1 MKRLVIGVLA
11 IAACK
16 PSQPAENYG
25 FVTTLGRDTISVENV
40 TRRGNEMTS
49 DEVDRFPRVR
59 RRHTVVTLNDDGT
72 IRKLITDIHT
82 PSEPENRREL
92 KVDVS
97 VSGKQ
102 VRVSKKDGTGTTN
115 LSFTGGDAP
124 AMAHIAQMYSLY
136 EQYFMAAKKRA
147 QPGED
152 TVKFRQFYIDREF
165 NRFPLHRAT
174 VVLHSGN
181 KAEIRHDWLSGTGDA
196 TLDSAGRL
204 LAYNGSR
211 TTYDVRVTRV
221 DSVPDLKS
229 IGERYAA
236 IEAKN
241 GPVKPL
247 SVRDTTR
254 AAIGPATFMVDYGR
268 PLARGRELLGN
279 VIRYNSVWRTGANA
293 ATQFSTSA
301 PVTIGTLKVR
311 AGIYTLWSVARENGS
326 AELIVNKQ
334 TGQWGTDYN
343 SGLNLGRL
351 SLKTEKTPS
360 AVEEFTISIKPID
373 ARHGTLVLE
382 WGTFRWSAPISV
394 Q

>member
-1 MKRLVIGVLA
+1 MKRLVIVLVLA
-11 IAACK
+11 AC
-16 PSQPAENYG
+16 SSSEPAERYG
-25 FVTTLGRDTISVENV
+25 FITTLGHDTISVENV
-40 TRRGNEMTS
+40 TRRGNELTS

-59 RRHTVVTLNDDGT
+59 ERHTVVTLNDDGT
-72 IRKLITDIHT
+72 IRNLASDIHT
-82 PSEPENRREL
+82 PSEPDNRQDL
-92 KVDVS
+92 HVDANVG
-97 VSGKQ
+97 GKQ
-102 VRVSKKDGTGTTN
+102 VKISKKDGTGTTN

-124 AMAHIAQMYSLY
+124 AMAHVEQMYSLY
-136 EQYFMAAKKRA
+136 ELYFRAAKRRA
-147 QPGED
+147 RAADD
-152 TVKFRQFYIDREF
+152 TLKFRQFYIDREF

-181 KAEIRHDWLSGTGDA
+181 KAEIKHDWLSGTGDA

-204 LAYNGSR
+204 LSYNGAR

-254 AAIGPATFMVDYGR
+254 ASIGPATFMVDYGR

-293 ATQFSTSA
+293 ATQFSASA
-301 PVTIGTLKVR
+301 PITIGTLKIP
-311 AGIYTLWSVARENGS
+311 AGMYTLWSVARANGS

-343 SGLNLGRL
+343 SALNLGRL
-351 SLKTEKTPS
+351 SLETEKASTM
-360 AVEEFTISIKPID
+360 VEKFTISINPVD
-373 ARHGTLVLE
+373 SRHGMLVLE
-382 WGTFRWSAPISV
+382 WGSFRWSAPIV
-394 Q
+394 LQ

>member
-1 MKRLVIGVLA
+1 MKRLVIVLVLA
-11 IAACK
+11 AC
-16 PSQPAENYG
+16 SSSEPAERYG
-25 FVTTLGRDTISVENV
+25 FITTLGHDTISVENV
-40 TRRGNEMTS
+40 TRRGNELTS

-59 RRHTVVTLNDDGT
+59 ERHTVVTLNDDGT
-72 IRKLITDIHT
+72 IRNLASDIHT
-82 PSEPENRREL
+82 PSEPDNRQDL
-92 KVDVS
+92 HVDANVG
-97 VSGKQ
+97 GKQ
-102 VRVSKKDGTGTTN
+102 VKISKKDGTGTTN

-124 AMAHIAQMYSLY
+124 AMAHVEQMYSLY
-136 EQYFMAAKKRA
+136 ELYFRAAKLRA
-147 QPGED
+147 RAADD
-152 TVKFRQFYIDREF
+152 TLKFRQFYIDREF

-181 KAEIRHDWLSGTGDA
+181 KAEIKHDWLSGTGDA

-204 LAYNGSR
+204 LSYNGAR

-254 AAIGPATFMVDYGR
+254 ASIGPAAFVVDYGR

-293 ATQFSTSA
+293 ATQFSASA
-301 PVTIGTLKVR
+301 PITIGTLKIP
-311 AGIYTLWSVARENGS
+311 AGMYTLWSVARANGS
-326 AELIVNKQ
+326 AELIVNRQ

-343 SGLNLGRL
+343 SALNLGRL
-351 SLKTEKTPS
+351 SLETEKASTM
-360 AVEEFTISIKPID
+360 VEKFTISINPVD
-373 ARHGTLVLE
+373 SRHGMLVLE
-382 WGTFRWSAPISV
+382 WGSFRWSAPIV
-394 Q
+394 LQ